1 MPIPYPP
8 DPQAMIGR
16 AKLTPEQADQLLAGS
31 NAVRQGRKAFSS
43 TGNDSAVC
51 AESLG
56 NFKP

>member
-1 MPIPYPP
+1 
-8 DPQAMIGR
+8 MIGR